1 MHLLKQL
8 TIADLHSPYDGQ
20 LCDLRIADGQLVE
33 IGPQL
38 ASKASETVV
47 EMKGHYVSPGFF
59 DIGAYLG
66 DPGHEDREDI
76 TSLAAAAIRG
86 GYTSVAVLPN
96 TDPVRHDK
104 SGIRYLQERSK
115 GLDVHLLPLGA
126 ISRDTA
132 GKDITEMIDM
142 HQAGALAF
150 TDGLR
155 PVNDAGLM
163 LRALEYAK
171 SFGGIIIN
179 QPLQAKLAA
188 GAQIHEGPMSTQ
200 LGMLGFSAL
209 SETLAVHRDLE
220 LLAYTQSK
228 LLLHLISSAQSVEL
242 LRKAKQQDLQVA
254 ATVSAMHLQFT
265 VDELANF
272 DVNFKISPPLREESD
287 RQALIEAVLDGTIDG
302 IVSHHIGCTTEE
314 KELEFPYADFGSL
327 GLETAFGQAATVLA
341 ARISPSRLAALFSH
355 GPRKALGVERL
366 HIQEGAAAELTFF
379 QLAASWEV
387 EPTDLASKNHNTPM
401 LGRKLSAKPSG
412 VYSFGKMKLF

>member
-8 TIADLHSPYDGQ
+8 TIADLHSPHDGQ
-20 LCDLRIADGQLVE
+20 LCDLRLATGQIVE
-33 IGPQL
+33 IGTNLSP
-38 ASKASETVV
+38 KTTEVV
-47 EMKGHYVSPGFF
+47 VDMQGHYASPGFF

-66 DPGHEDREDI
+66 DPGHEDREDME
-76 TSLAAAAIRG
+76 SLAAAAIRG
-86 GYTSVAVLPN
+86 GYTSLAVLPN

-115 GLDVHLLPLGA
+115 NLGLSLLPLGA
-126 ISRDTA
+126 ISRDAA

-142 HQAGALAF
+142 HHAGALAF

-155 PVNDAGLM
+155 PVADASLL

-171 SFGGIIIN
+171 GFGGIIIN
-179 QPLQAKLAA
+179 QPLQPKLAV

-228 LLLHLISSAQSVEL
+228 LILHLISSAQSVEL
-242 LRKAKQQDLQVA
+242 LKKAKEQGLQVA

-265 VDELANF
+265 VEELSNFDANF
-272 DVNFKISPPLREESD
+272 KLSPPLREEND
-287 RQALIEAVLDGTIDG
+287 RQALLAAVLDGTIDC
-302 IVSHHIGCTTEE
+302 IVSHHVGCTTEE

-327 GLETAFGQAATVLA
+327 GLETAFAQAATALA
-341 ARISPSRLAALFSH
+341 ERISPARLAALFSH
-355 GPRKALGVERL
+355 GPRKALGVEGL
-366 HIQEGAAAELTFF
+366 CIQEGAEAALTFF
-379 QLAASWEV
+379 QLPTNWEV
-387 EPTDLASKNHNTPM
+387 GSADLASKNRNTPM
-401 LGRKLSAKPSG
+401 IGRKLIAKPNG
-412 VYSFGKMKLF
+412 VYKFGRLQQF